1 MTVMEYVKTRDERLY
16 GKRLL
21 VIDADTKKYVGHWA
35 GFTKWSV
42 DHVKVTTKHIF
53 IYAREN

>member
-21 VIDADTKKYVGHWA
+21 VLDADTKKYVGHWVDYPKWEVIK
-35 GFTKWSV
+35 TKI
-42 DHVKVTTKHIF
+42 TTKHIF
-53 IYAREN
+53 IYAKKN